1 MVHNDN
7 SFNYSIPG
15 FHTTPTGNDFPLARP
30 ASASSPPEK
39 PALQLSV
46 GGSRQ
51 NTPPKEDAAAVE
63 SGNEEVFGR
72 AEGKSP
78 THGETTSTFRPH
90 NENQP
95 TPPPKPTMMAV
106 AAPPPPPTA
115 PPPKP
120 KIPASGIALDSM
132 LNQLGEEARKQGVN
146 TTPKGHCRTCNKMI
160 MGQVV
165 TAMGNTYHP
174 EHFICNHCEKELG
187 TETFFERDDNPYCEE
202 CCHFLFSP
210 KCAYCSGPITGSSGL
225 KRCF

>member
-1 MVHNDN
+1 MKMI
-7 SFNYSIPG
+7 FIYSILG
-15 FHTTPTGNDFPLARP
+15 FHTTPSGNDFPVARP
-30 ASASSPPEK
+30 PSASSPPEK
-39 PALQLSV
+39 PARQLSV

-51 NTPPKEDAAAVE
+51 NTPPKEDAAE
-63 SGNEEVFGR
+63 SGSEEAGR
-72 AEGKSP
+72 PEEKSP
-78 THGETTSTFRPH
+78 THFEMSTSLPSN

-95 TPPPKPTMMAV
+95 TPPPKPMMTS
-106 AAPPPPPTA
+106 PPPPPTA
-115 PPPKP
+115 PPKP

-210 KCAYCSGPITGSSGL
+210 KCAYCSGPITGLGL
-225 KRCF
+225 NIF